1 MKNNLIDYWLNSG
14 IITNKKVID
23 SFKKIP
29 REDFVL
35 KEFYDQAYSDQAL
48 PLIKEQTISQP
59 TTVMIMTQALEP
71 KPGQKILEI
80 GTGSGYQAALLSN
93 IVGKKGKI
101 YTIERIPELVKLA
114 KTNIKKLKIK
124 NIEIIRG
131 DGSKGYQKEAP
142 FERIIV
148 TAACKEIP
156 KILITQLTDK
166 GILIAPVGPTYSQK
180 MIKLKKKKDKIKTET
195 LGDFVFVPLVED

>member
-1 MKNNLIDYWLNSG
+1 MKNNLIDHWLNSG

>member
-35 KEFYDQAYSDQAL
+35 KEFYDQAYSDHAL

-124 NIEIIRG
+124 NIEIIKG
-131 DGSKGYQKEAP
+131 DGSKGCPKEAP

-156 KILITQLTDK
+156 KILITQLTDN